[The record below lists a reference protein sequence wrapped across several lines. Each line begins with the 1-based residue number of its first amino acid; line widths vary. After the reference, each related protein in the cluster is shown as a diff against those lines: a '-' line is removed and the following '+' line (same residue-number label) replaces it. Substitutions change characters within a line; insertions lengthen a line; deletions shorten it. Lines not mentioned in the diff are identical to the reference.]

1 MLALAWRNV
10 MRQRVRTIV
19 TLGTVA
25 FGVIGLVLTGGF
37 VQDMFSQLAD
47 SIVRSQTGHV
57 QVALPGHF
65 EGRLRSIETSLIG
78 APEQVEAL
86 AAGARGVTGVAK
98 RLNFAALMNNGVT
111 DAPVLAE
118 GLEVQKEVSLVR
130 ELQMLQ
136 GRPLREE
143 DLFAVIVG
151 EGVARRLKLAVGS
164 RANVVVASAGGA
176 MNVLDFEVVG
186 VFRSFSREYDTRAIR
201 LPLQAAQELLDTSGA
216 NLMVLSARSTAEAD
230 AVRDAVRSALA
241 GREVA
246 VRSWHE
252 LDDFYPKTVELYE
265 RQFGVLRLIVLVMVM
280 LGVVNT
286 VNMSVNE
293 RIGEFGTMRA
303 LGSRGS
309 DAFRLVMAEGLV
321 LGLIGAV
328 LGAYAGIL
336 AGVAVSAVGIPMPP
350 PPNSNLGYVARIE
363 LKPSALAA
371 ATSIGLLAT
380 ILGSIAPAIRV
391 ARVAL
396 VDSLRR
402 NA

>member
-19 TLGTVA
+19 TLGTIA
-25 FGVIGLVLTGGF
+25 FGVAGLVLSGGF

-57 QVALPGHF
+57 QLAREGYF
-65 EGRLRSIETSLIG
+65 EGRLRSIEASLIDS
-78 APEQVEAL
+78 PEEL
-86 AAGARGVTGVAK
+86 AAIAAAPVAVTGVAR
-98 RLNFAALMNNGVT
+98 RLNFAALLNNGVA

-118 GLEVQKEVSLVR
+118 GVEVQKEASLAR
-130 ELQMLQ
+130 ELQMLE
-136 GRPLREE
+136 GRPLKAD
-143 DLFAVIVG
+143 DLFAVNVG
-151 EGVARRLKLAVGS
+151 EGVARRLRLSVGN

-186 VFRSFSREYDTRAIR
+186 IFRSFSREYDTRAIR
-201 LPLQAAQELLDTSGA
+201 VPLQAAQELLDTRGA
-216 NLMVLSARSTAEAD
+216 NLMVVSAGSTAGAD
-230 AVRDAVRSALA
+230 AVRDAVRAAVA
-241 GREVA
+241 GRDVA

-265 RQFGVLRLIVLVMVM
+265 RQFGVLRLIILVMVM

-303 LGSRGS
+303 LGNRS
-309 DAFRLVMAEGLV
+309 AQVFRLVMAEGLV
-321 LGLIGAV
+321 LGLLGAAIGA
-328 LGAYAGIL
+328 A
-336 AGVAVSAVGIPMPP
+336 AGVLLGVAISAIGIPMPP

-363 LKPSALAA
+363 LDPGVVALASL
-371 ATSIGLLAT
+371 TGLAAT
-380 ILGSIAPAIRV
+380 ILGSIAPALRV
-391 ARVAL
+391 ARATL
-396 VDSLRR
+396 VDSLRQY
-402 NA
+402 A